1 MKKPKRPATRKA
13 AKAAGKKR
21 KPIMRHGRDGVRA
34 PSKREAKPAAPRTG
48 ATGLK
53 RQYLD
58 MFAREFPT
66 TLKVM
71 KAYPPGQD
79 DFKPHERSSSA
90 LRLVHTFTMEN
101 GVAVKAVRGELTM
114 PPDRPAAP
122 ATYAEAVANYER
134 GARELIVAIEKMP
147 ESRLS
152 EKVNFF
158 AGPGQMAMVP
168 VSELLWFMLLDS
180 IHHRGQLSVYVRM
193 AGGKVPSIYG
203 PSADEPWR

>member
-1 MKKPKRPATRKA
+1 MKKAKRPAPRKA
-13 AKAAGKKR
+13 AKKK
-21 KPIMRHGRDGVRA
+21 KPVMRHGRDGVRA
-34 PSKREAKPAAPRTG
+34 LSKRAAKPAAPRTK

-53 RQYLD
+53 QQYLN

-71 KAYPPGQD
+71 KAYPSGQD
-79 DFKPHERSSSA
+79 QFKPHERSSSA

-101 GVAVKAVRGELTM
+101 GVVVKAIRGELTM
-114 PPDRPAAP
+114 PPDRPPTP
-122 ATYAEAVANYER
+122 ATYAEAVASYER
-134 GARELIVAIEKMP
+134 GARELIAAFEKMP

-158 AGPGQMAMVP
+158 AGPGKMAMIP
-168 VSELLWFMLLDS
+168 VSELLWFMLMDS
-180 IHHRGQLSVYVRM
+180 IHHRGQLSVYIRM

-203 PSADEPWR
+203 PSADEPWT